1 MKKQVKKY
9 STEEKAR
16 IAIEAI
22 TREMTI
28 AQITSKYVVHANQIY
43 KWKKEALEFMVSGP
57 RGFNQGFVW
66 TDRSVNSRK
75 RMAQKKSNILGFG
88 G

>member
-1 MKKQVKKY
+1 MLHLSEATAAIY
-9 STEEKAR
+9 YNSTQNLDSK
-16 IAIEAI
+16 IE
-22 TREMTI
+22 
-28 AQITSKYVVHANQIY
+28 
-43 KWKKEALEFMVSGP
+43 KEALEFMVSGP